1 MSRFVVRCQLC
12 LVNFVNSAR
21 LPCAARWGGWV
32 ADCRIELPMALT
44 QTVFLFYNVPV
55 AISRL
60 LVLSL
65 RNFESEVCLY
75 SVLNWTRK
83 KLTFSESMV

>member
-1 MSRFVVRCQLC
+1 MSRLSAQFF
-12 LVNFVNSAR
+12 VNFVNSAR

-32 ADCRIELPMALT
+32 SDFRIELPMALT
-44 QTVFLFYNVPV
+44 QTVFLSYNMPV

-65 RNFESEVCLY
+65 EKAC
-75 SVLNWTRK
+75 
-83 KLTFSESMV
+83 FSESMV